1 MRPVCLK
8 QSAPNK
14 CEKEVGKNKEDIPQQ
29 DIMSGEFKKSEKE
42 HNITEKAVKTNKKDM
57 MGKKFKLKPLP
68 DIPLRGTVTYSM
80 RRLQHVHDVP
90 RF

>member
-1 MRPVCLK
+1 MRPASSK

-14 CEKEVGKNKEDIPQQ
+14 CEKEIGKNKEDILQQ
-29 DIMSGEFKKSEKE
+29 DIMFGEFKESGKE

-57 MGKKFKLKPLP
+57 MVEKFKLKPLP

-80 RRLQHVHDVP
+80 HRLQHVQ
-90 RF
+90 

>member
-1 MRPVCLK
+1 MRPASLK

-14 CEKEVGKNKEDIPQQ
+14 CEKEVGKNKDILQQ
-29 DIMSGEFKKSEKE
+29 DMMSGEFKESEKE

-68 DIPLRGTVTYSM
+68 DIPLLGTVTHSM
-80 RRLQHVHDVP
+80 RRLQRVQ
-90 RF
+90 